1 MRKSRNRHCFQ
12 RFAVLRLQRLHRL
25 HPVCQI
31 FSDESASANVLAGNP
46 RYCVDPVLGEGKTT
60 YLTYGYPYHDISC
73 PRSKCIRIRWTSI
86 HTTSTIGRG
95 STTHHAAWLFLHVNQ
110 CQRMCMSHM
119 QYLCDVVDYVVV
131 PCFSCSTV
139 PHKAVADVSKIGN
152 LQEELGCWVARAAE
166 QAADGATGGWS
177 VGCWSACSAH
187 RMHDC
192 WTYGLD
198 WPGAPMHA
206 AFTGCRATGFTQHG

>member
-1 MRKSRNRHCFQ
+1 MR
-12 RFAVLRLQRLHRL
+12 V
-25 HPVCQI
+25 PVQT
-31 FSDESASANVLAGNP
+31 SW
-46 RYCVDPVLGEGKTT
+46 LGIPDTAWTQCSVKERPHIWHMATHIMT
-60 YLTYGYPYHDISC
+60 YLAQGPSAYASDGHLY
-73 PRSKCIRIRWTSI
+73 
-86 HTTSTIGRG
+86 TTSTIGRG
-95 STTHHAAWLFLHVNQ
+95 ITTHHAAWLFLHVNQ

-131 PCFSCSTV
+131 PCFPCSTV